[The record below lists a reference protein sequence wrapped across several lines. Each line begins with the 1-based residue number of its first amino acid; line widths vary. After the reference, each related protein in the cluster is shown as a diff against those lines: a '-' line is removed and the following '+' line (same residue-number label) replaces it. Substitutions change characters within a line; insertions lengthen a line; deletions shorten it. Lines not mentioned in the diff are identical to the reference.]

1 MGESHVIRLS
11 IVSYIENQTFLNPAK
26 EGHSSSLFISTPVYD
41 SQLLVHRLFLAGRS
55 AFTSES
61 TGPSIFA
68 EGSVSDSIFFTPV
81 VSFSVGIGSLNLSLR
96 FLSFS
101 TVSKCRSPG
110 PFSLPSFVSARSWPI
125 FSSVTSRLFPIEP

>member
-1 MGESHVIRLS
+1 
-11 IVSYIENQTFLNPAK
+11 
-26 EGHSSSLFISTPVYD
+26 
-41 SQLLVHRLFLAGRS
+41 
-55 AFTSES
+55 
-61 TGPSIFA
+61 
-68 EGSVSDSIFFTPV
+68 V